1 MVELEQLN
9 GTPIAYYSFDGN
21 GLRVIKVQVTGSQR
35 TYYLYDGTNVIAEFY
50 DTSTTNYNSGTTPQQ
65 APADSVSLLLY
76 QLSDHLTTRMTT
88 DNFAANSSSEGHFPY
103 GDPWYD
109 TGMADPSVVRK
120 FTSYNRDSEAAS
132 GFLNYAVFRQHS
144 SRLGRFQMA
153 DPVVETKGSP
163 QGFNRY
169 AYAAGDPTYNVDPTG
184 QFRALVEIPADWP
197 CLSTELECGCDPFR
211 MAICTIGLGYP
222 PSDTGGGGG
231 ASPSPPCTLTMTV
244 GSIPPAGYYCN
255 GQLNRATARLAGP
268 FELVNPGSAK
278 WSVKSKGSVILQGPG
293 GFLTSNFSWYQDY
306 RAYHSSKPSSITFTA
321 KYSCS
326 GGGGSQPVTSTLTIN
341 CPK

>member
-1 MVELEQLN
+1 V
-9 GTPIAYYSFDGN
+9 G
-21 GLRVIKVQVTGSQR
+21 VTGSQR
-35 TYYLYDGTNVIAEFY
+35 TYYPFDGTNVIAEFY
-50 DTSTTNYNSGTTPQQ
+50 DTSTTNYNSGTSPQQ

-76 QLSDHLTTRMTT
+76 RLSDHLTTRMTT
-88 DNFAANSSSEGHFPY
+88 DNFAANSSSEGHFSY

-222 PSDTGGGGG
+222 PSDTGGGGIGGPIPSGPCGIG
-231 ASPSPPCTLTMTV
+231 AAIQCELCHGDCQARFAVSLAGCTILFNLGLITQGINCELNV
-244 GSIPPAGYYCN
+244 
-255 GQLNRATARLAGP
+255 NRAYNKCQFLCN
-268 FELVNPGSAK
+268 EK
-278 WSVKSKGSVILQGPG
+278 WFCQCG
-293 GFLTSNFSWYQDY
+293 T
-306 RAYHSSKPSSITFTA
+306 
-321 KYSCS
+321 
-326 GGGGSQPVTSTLTIN
+326 QP
-341 CPK
+341 